1 MSINKKLVK
10 RIISWIILI
19 VVVAVIGF
27 LIWGNKNKK
36 ADYTLTP
43 VSKGML
49 VRTISANGEYLAKEE
64 ANVSFRISGPITDI
78 KVNVGDK
85 VKKGQFLASVDTG
98 TLAEKLEQ
106 AEKAVTIQKETLKY
120 QKDKDDLYTK
130 DQRDAQKAAV
140 QQAEAVVDEIS
151 KQFQYA
157 STFAPMDGIVVER
170 NINLGEM
177 AQAGSP
183 IIKLIQENEMR
194 IEARVP
200 EVNIAE
206 VKIGQKASVK
216 FDAYPDNQRFEAEV
230 IEIDPAPINIQ
241 NIAYYI
247 VKMNLKNPDAGFRYG
262 MGCTVYNETSRK
274 DNILMIP
281 KGVIE
286 KDGDKKFV
294 TILTDAKEKTVE
306 KREVQ
311 TGLEGD
317 DGMVEIVSGLKEGDQ
332 IVTEK

>member
-274 DNILMIP
+274 DNVLMIP

-332 IVTEK
+332 IAMEK

>member
-1 MSINKKLVK
+1 MPMNKKLVK

-19 VVVAVIGF
+19 AVVAVIGF
-27 LIWGNKNKK
+27 LIWGNNNKK

-64 ANVSFRISGPITDI
+64 ANVSFLISGPITNI

-98 TLAEKLEQ
+98 TLTEKLEQ
-106 AEKAVTIQKETLKY
+106 AKKAVTIQKETLNY

-130 DQRDAQKAAV
+130 DQRDAQRAAV

-157 STFAPMDGIVVER
+157 NTFAPIDGTVAEK

-200 EVNIAE
+200 EVNITE

-216 FDAYPDNQRFEAEV
+216 FDAYSDNQRFEAEV
-230 IEIDPAPINIQ
+230 IEIDPAPITVQ
-241 NIAYYI
+241 NIVYYV
-247 VKMNLKNPDAGFRYG
+247 VKMQIDNPDAGFRYG
-262 MGCTVYNETSRK
+262 MNCTIYYKVAQK
-274 DNILMIP
+274 DNVLIVP

-286 KDGDKKFV
+286 KEGDKKLV
-294 TILTDAKEKTVE
+294 TILADAKEKTVE
-306 KREVQ
+306 KREIQ

-317 DGMVEIVSGLKEGDQ
+317 EGMVEVISGIKDGDR
-332 IVTEK
+332 IATEK

>member
-247 VKMNLKNPDAGFRYG
+247 VKMNLKNPDAGFKYG

-274 DNILMIP
+274 DNVLMIP

-332 IVTEK
+332 IAMEK

>member
-262 MGCTVYNETSRK
+262 MGCTIYNETSRK
-274 DNILMIP
+274 DNVLMIP

-332 IVTEK
+332 IAMEK

>member
-241 NIAYYI
+241 NVAYYI

>member
-332 IVTEK
+332 IAMEK

>member
-1 MSINKKLVK
+1 MLMNKKMVK

-19 VVVAVIGF
+19 AIVAVIGF
-27 LIWGNKNKK
+27 LIRGNKNKK

-64 ANVSFRISGPITDI
+64 ANVSFRISGPITNI

-85 VKKGQFLASVDTG
+85 VRKGQFLASVDTG
-98 TLAEKLEQ
+98 TLTEKLEQ
-106 AEKAVTIQKETLKY
+106 AKKAVTIQKETLNY

-130 DQRDAQKAAV
+130 DQRSAQKAAV

-157 STFAPMDGIVVER
+157 
-170 NINLGEM
+170 NINAPISGTVAEKNVNIGEIV
-177 AQAGSP
+177 QAGSP
-183 IIKLIQENEMR
+183 VIKIVREDEMR

-200 EVNIAE
+200 EVDIAG
-206 VKIGQKASVK
+206 VRVGQKISVK
-216 FDAYPDNQRFEAEV
+216 FDAYPENQRFDAGV
-230 IEIDPAPINIQ
+230 TEIDPTPVTVQ
-241 NIAYYI
+241 NVVYYV
-247 VKMNLKNPDAGFRYG
+247 VKMQVDNPDVGFRYG
-262 MGCTVYNETSRK
+262 MNCTIYDKVAQK
-274 DNILMIP
+274 DNVLMIP

-306 KREVQ
+306 KREIQ

-317 DGMVEIVSGLKEGDQ
+317 DGMAEVVSGLKEGDQ
-332 IVTEK
+332 IAIEK

>member
-1 MSINKKLVK
+1 MNKKLVK
-10 RIISWIILI
+10 RIISWIIII
-19 VVVAVIGF
+19 VVVVIGF

-36 ADYTLTP
+36 TDYALTP

-64 ANVSFRISGPITDI
+64 ANVGFRISGPLTNI
-78 KVNVGDK
+78 KVDVGDR
-85 VKKGQFLASVDTG
+85 VKRGQFLASVDTG
-98 TLAEKLEQ
+98 TLTEKLEQ
-106 AEKAVTIQKETLKY
+106 AKKAVTVQKEILNY

-130 DQRDAQKAAV
+130 DQRDAQRAAIK
-140 QQAEAVVDEIS
+140 QAEAAVDEIS

-157 STFAPMDGIVVER
+157 NIFAPIDGIVAEK
-170 NINLGEM
+170 NINFGEM
-177 AQAGSP
+177 AQVGSP

-206 VKIGQKASVK
+206 FRIGQKASVK

-230 IEIDPAPINIQ
+230 IEIDPTPVTVQ
-241 NIAYYI
+241 NVVYYVAKMKIA
-247 VKMNLKNPDAGFRYG
+247 NPDAGFRYG
-262 MGCTVYNETSRK
+262 MNCTIYYKVAQK
-274 DNILMIP
+274 DNVFMIS

-286 KDGDKKFV
+286 KEGDKKFV
-294 TILTDAKEKTVE
+294 TILTDAKEKNVE
-306 KREVQ
+306 KREIQ

-317 DGMVEIVSGLKEGDQ
+317 DGMIEVISGLKDGDQ
-332 IVTEK
+332 IATEK

>member
-1 MSINKKLVK
+1 MLMNKKMVK

-19 VVVAVIGF
+19 AIVAVIGF
-27 LIWGNKNKK
+27 LIRGNKNKK

-64 ANVSFRISGPITDI
+64 ANVSFRISGPITNI

-85 VKKGQFLASVDTG
+85 VRKGQFLASVDTG
-98 TLAEKLEQ
+98 TLTEKLEQ
-106 AEKAVTIQKETLKY
+106 AKKAVTIQKETLNY
-120 QKDKDDLYTK
+120 QKDKDDLYIK
-130 DQRDAQKAAV
+130 DQRDAQRAAV
-140 QQAEAVVDEIS
+140 QQAEAAVDEIS

-157 STFAPMDGIVVER
+157 NILAPIDGTVAEK

-230 IEIDPAPINIQ
+230 IEIDPAPVTVQ
-241 NIAYYI
+241 NIVYYV
-247 VKMNLKNPDAGFRYG
+247 VKMQIANPDAGFRYG
-262 MGCTVYNETSRK
+262 MNCTIYYKVAQK
-274 DNILMIP
+274 DNALMIP

-286 KDGDKKFV
+286 KEGDKKFI
-294 TILTDAKEKTVE
+294 TILIDAEKKTVE
-306 KREVQ
+306 KREIQ
-311 TGLEGD
+311 AGLEGD
-317 DGMVEIVSGLKEGDQ
+317 EGMVEVISGLKDGDQ

>member
-332 IVTEK
+332 IVMEK